1 MDWLLQVKS
10 LVKTLKIKAFIV
22 KPSSSRA
29 QYSNVSLRKRIKL
42 SDEAIKMKSI

>member
-22 KPSSSRA
+22 KPSSRA